1 MILSIKDL
9 TIGYG
14 KREVMS
20 NLNLNASAG
29 KLISLIGR
37 NGYGKSTL
45 LRTIAGLQPALSGK
59 IEIDGL
65 DVTKI
70 SDRQRSLLLSLVLT
84 ERIEVDSLSV
94 FDLVALGRYPYT
106 SWNGKLGTEDTAI
119 VDEALRQVGI
129 EHLRDKMLSHTSDG
143 ERQRAVIAKAL
154 AQSTPLVLLD
164 EPTSHLDLA
173 NRIDI
178 VLLLR
183 DLAHK
188 TGKTFI
194 LSTHELDL
202 AIKMSD
208 KVWLMQKG
216 GIVEG
221 VPEDLLLEGI
231 FQKSFQSNAFNFDTE
246 DGHYQIISKNGG
258 SSFVAIAGDNYGERA
273 KWLRRALTRQGIQEA
288 DRAEKVVEISDNNF
302 IYNGKKTESIGELLD
317 LLCLD

>member
-1 MILSIKDL
+1 MILSIHDL

-14 KREVMS
+14 KHSVMS
-20 NLNLNASAG
+20 NLNLSASAG

-37 NGYGKSTL
+37 NGYGKTTL
-45 LRTIAGLQPALSGK
+45 LRTIAGLQPALSGR

-70 SDRQRSLLLSLVLT
+70 SDRRRSLVLSLVLT
-84 ERIEVDSLSV
+84 DRIEVDNLSV

-129 EHLRDKMLSHTSDG
+129 EHLRDKMLSQTSDG
-143 ERQRAVIAKAL
+143 EKQRAVIAKAL
-154 AQSTPLVLLD
+154 AQATPLVLLD

-173 NRIDI
+173 NRIGI

-183 DLAHK
+183 DLAHR
-188 TGKTFI
+188 TGKTFV

-208 KVWLMQKG
+208 QVWLMQRDR
-216 GIVEG
+216 IVEG
-221 VPEDLLLEGI
+221 VPEDLLLKGV
-231 FQKSFQSNAFNFDTE
+231 FQESFQSDAFNFDTE
-246 DGHYQIISKNGG
+246 DGHYQIVNIPNGDG
-258 SSFVAIAGDNYGERA
+258 SVQIVGDTSGESA
-273 KWLRRALTRQGIQEA
+273 KWLRRALTRCGIREA
-288 DRAEKVVEISDNNF
+288 DDAERVVEISESQF
-302 IYNGKKTESIGELLD
+302 IYNEKKTESIGELLG
-317 LLCLD
+317 LLGLN